1 MIRLS
6 ELYSS
11 VKQPL
16 AYLQRSTISS
26 ADLLEPSFPM
36 VKSKVTENM
45 PKQTEFE
52 RDQHK
57 VVHASKAKAL
67 WALPGTDPFPGSA
80 VIYFALLYQPVTS
93 TCNTLWLRDTCVDCM
108 PCITC

>member
-6 ELYSS
+6 ELCSS
-11 VKQPL
+11 VNQTL

-26 ADLLEPSFPM
+26 ADLLEPSFQM
-36 VKSKVTENM
+36 AKSEVTENM

-57 VVHASKAKAL
+57 VLHA
-67 WALPGTDPFPGSA
+67 
-80 VIYFALLYQPVTS
+80 
-93 TCNTLWLRDTCVDCM
+93 N
-108 PCITC
+108 